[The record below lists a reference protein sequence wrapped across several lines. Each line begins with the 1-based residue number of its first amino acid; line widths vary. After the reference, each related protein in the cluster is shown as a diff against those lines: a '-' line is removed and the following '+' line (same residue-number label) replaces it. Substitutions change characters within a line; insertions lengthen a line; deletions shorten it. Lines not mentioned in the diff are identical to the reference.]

1 MRQLYK
7 MVKHNLPTNCVSVI
21 YHIWG
26 WHLRGQVCV
35 YVLNQW
41 AQTGLEKHFRNYMLF
56 EILKHVSKAVKV
68 FSLHGFT
75 IISCL
80 KANRIL
86 ETMQEIF
93 LTATRAEA
101 FQ

>member
-1 MRQLYK
+1 
-7 MVKHNLPTNCVSVI
+7 
-21 YHIWG
+21 
-26 WHLRGQVCV
+26 
-35 YVLNQW
+35 
-41 AQTGLEKHFRNYMLF
+41 MLF

>member
-1 MRQLYK
+1 MCEC
-7 MVKHNLPTNCVSVI
+7 NLPFLGLTLKGSS
-21 YHIWG
+21 
-26 WHLRGQVCV
+26 VCV
-35 YVLNQW
+35 RTESMIPYRFEE
-41 AQTGLEKHFRNYMLF
+41 TSFPNYMLF